1 MAFNLDDYRP
11 VQERINDFYRDH
23 PDGRIVTR
31 LESLPDDFQLCRYR
45 AELFRTLSEQTPAA
59 TGHAVGI
66 AGDGSPAGTNWEET
80 AETSAIGRALAN
92 LGYAKDART
101 RPSREEMT
109 VASARASKNGYAA
122 R

>member
-1 MAFNLDDYRP
+1 MGFNIDDYRP
-11 VQERINDFYRDH
+11 VQERINAFYADH

-31 LESLPDDFQLCRYR
+31 LESLPDDFKMCRYR
-45 AELFRTLSEQTPAA
+45 AELFRSASDAVTVA

-66 AGDGSPAGTNWEET
+66 AGDFGASGTNWEET

-92 LGYAKDART
+92 LGYAKDARS

-109 VASARASKNGYAA
+109 VANNRSAAGRAA
-122 R
+122 